1 MRLLAGLGLLVF
13 LLSGLAAACSSDSKP
28 QSTPSPAPTATASP
42 SPGQTPSPAP
52 GSDEVI
58 QGIPVNPLRIGA
70 ETNLP
75 SDLVVYLAP
84 VRWATDSG
92 PSLLLRDYR
101 SGDGTVRRDDL
112 FANATGQLGLL
123 AIVGWAGDETMQR
136 IIAVACQEG
145 RCRGTGVGGWAGEF
159 DVVQSLDGGIT
170 WSFDGRVPAM
180 AFPMGV
186 TFERA
191 IFGQFLSRDDN
202 GLPSYRFF
210 LHPEGSEVIPPG
222 PNTEPRTVPGFGIIW
237 EPVYNDRTIGAEP
250 SFDATGMVIPASVI
264 GSLQARL
271 VARSGNGGL
280 FASWSYT
287 PDRPADPHPP
297 TNYIGRVDPSGQISA
312 IFSNEVVVPWLGPF
326 AINDRYLIANAE
338 VKPPSD
344 SQSLFDVPAVLI
356 DLATG
361 FVAPLR
367 QLNAGLEPGFQPL
380 VRAAVPGRVARIVN
394 SETCLNVREAP
405 TMSSPTLGCFPDG
418 VLLAERGESTNAEAI
433 TWIAVFAPSGKPGWA
448 STEFLER
455 RPD

>member
-70 ETNLP
+70 ETDLP
-75 SDLVVYLAP
+75 NDLVVYLAP
-84 VRWATDSG
+84 ARWATDSG
-92 PSLLLRDYR
+92 PSLLLREYR
-101 SGDGTVRRDDL
+101 AGDGTVRRDDL
-112 FANATGQLGLL
+112 FANATGQLGPL

-326 AINDRYLIANAE
+326 AINHRYLIANAE

-367 QLNAGLEPGFQPL
+367 ELNTGLEPGFQPL

-418 VLLAERGESTNAEAI
+418 VLLAERGESTTAEAI
-433 TWIAVFAPSGKPGWA
+433 TWIAVSTPSGKPGWA